1 MKKFTFLAIIGLVA
15 IVGFVG
21 ACSSGSTP
29 STTTNTTNNQ
39 ATTNAAKPT
48 NTATTA
54 NTAKTDDET
63 PAAVKAV
70 FTDAQSFTTQHKDI
84 PADKIASIEK
94 DTGGKVPDKDHH
106 SYLAFATKDG
116 KRTQIGAATIVKAG
130 GKELVVIYDSKDG
143 SPIIKEVR
151 GEGLTAEFL
160 KQFAGKGHDDKFT
173 FGTTFKAN
181 GADEATAKAIT
192 SAIAIDVLT
201 MQALYGSA
209 HSH

>member
-1 MKKFTFLAIIGLVA
+1 MKKITFLAIIGLVA
-15 IVGFVG
+15 IVGLAG

-29 STTTNTTNNQ
+29 TNTTNTTTNQ
-39 ATTNAAKPT
+39 ATTNTA

-54 NTAKTDDET
+54 KTEEDA
-63 PAAVKAV
+63 PASVKAV
-70 FTDAQSFTTQHKDI
+70 FPDAQSFTKQHKDI

-94 DTGGKVPDKDHH
+94 DTGSKVHDKDHH
-106 SYLAFATKDG
+106 SYLAFATVGG

-151 GEGLTAEFL
+151 GECLSAEFL

-181 GADEATAKAIT
+181 GVDEATAKAIT
-192 SAIAIDVLT
+192 SAIAVDVLT

>member
-1 MKKFTFLAIIGLVA
+1 MKKFTFLAIIGLA
-15 IVGFVG
+15 SLVGLAG
-21 ACSSGSTP
+21 ACASDSTP
-29 STTTNTTNNQ
+29 STTTNTNGNQ
-39 ATTNAAKPT
+39 ATTNPAKPT
-48 NTATTA
+48 NTA

-63 PAAVKAV
+63 PASVKAV
-70 FTDAQSFTTQHKDI
+70 FPDANSFTTQHKDI

-94 DTGGKVPDKDHH
+94 DAGGKVPDKDHH
-106 SYLAFATKDG
+106 SYLAFATRDG

-130 GKELVVIYDSKDG
+130 VKELVVIYDSKDG

-151 GEGLTAEFL
+151 GDGLPAEFL

-181 GADEATAKAIT
+181 GVDEATAKTIT
-192 SAIAIDVLT
+192 SAIAVDVLT

-209 HSH
+209 HTH